1 MIRWLAIV
9 CLLAAPAGAQVFKPK
24 TGSTGSSTT
33 TTTTTTTSKSKAKKA
48 STKTSAKKTS
58 ARKKK
63 KSTAA
68 SKGRPSDLTP
78 DEAPKV
84 DPDYVKIIDDD
95 DE

>member
-9 CLLAAPAGAQVFKPK
+9 CLLAAPASAQVFKPK
-24 TGSTGSSTT
+24 SGSPTT
-33 TTTTTTTSKSKAKKA
+33 TTTATSSKPKAKKA
-48 STKTSAKKTS
+48 STSTSRKTS
-58 ARKKK
+58 ARKASSKK
-63 KSTAA
+63 KKAA
-68 SKGRPSDLTP
+68 A

>member
-24 TGSTGSSTT
+24 SGSTPA
-33 TTTTTTTSKSKAKKA
+33 TTSTSTKSKAKKA
-48 STKTSAKKTS
+48 STSASKKS
-58 ARKKK
+58 VRKMASKKK
-63 KSTAA
+63 KKRKAA
-68 SKGRPSDLTP
+68 PVA